1 MSDLRKKPCC
11 ICRQWFRP
19 NPRVGARQ
27 RVCGKAGCRALH
39 RQKTQASWRRRNL
52 GYAIAYRIDQRAAQT
67 ETSPE
72 TLRVPAP
79 LNQLPWEF
87 AKDEFGSQRA
97 DFIGVMGSLM
107 VRTAKDEFRAY
118 LLDSTRLPAHFP
130 PRRERR
136 DRAWCI
142 VNPQATMQL
151 EVHQLERRWEHLRVR
166 QPQRQRRLMAS
177 LAESGQQTPIGVGL
191 SAGERGRQLVLDGY
205 KRVTALEQLER

>member
-118 LLDSTRLPAHFP
+118 LLDSTRLPGTLP
-130 PRRERR
+130 PSPRKTRSGLGHSEPAG
-136 DRAWCI
+136 DDASG
-142 VNPQATMQL
+142 VSPTQAAMGTS
-151 EVHQLERRWEHLRVR
+151 
-166 QPQRQRRLMAS
+166 AS
-177 LAESGQQTPIGVGL
+177 PPTATTATADGVVG
-191 SAGERGRQLVLDGY
+191 
-205 KRVTALEQLER
+205 